1 MYASTLPELA
11 GQKFNDIA
19 EATLAIDNALWAAWY
34 KMLPAND
41 KDNAIWYD
49 MLPIKKRA
57 HVCLEWIVAV

>member
-19 EATLAIDNALWAAWY
+19 EAVITIDWQFRYNR
-34 KMLPAND
+34 
-41 KDNAIWYD
+41 WYD
-49 MLPIKKRA
+49 ELMPFKRA

>member
-19 EATLAIDNALWAAWY
+19 EATLAIDWKMHWQDDWEWY
-34 KMLPAND
+34 AGLE
-41 KDNAIWYD
+41 
-49 MLPIKKRA
+49 IKKRA

>member
-19 EATLAIDNALWAAWY
+19 EATLAIDFTMLFDWWY
-34 KMLPAND
+34 GELS
-41 KDNAIWYD
+41 
-49 MLPIKKRA
+49 LKKRA

>member
-19 EATLAIDNALWAAWY
+19 EATLAIDGEMYNVAGYDDASWY
-34 KMLPAND
+34 IELSP
-41 KDNAIWYD
+41 
-49 MLPIKKRA
+49 KKQA